1 MITDCDVVVVG
12 AGVAGLAAAAAVR
25 AAGRSCALIEASGRI
40 GGRALTTTP
49 PGFGGAWF
57 DHGATWLHA
66 AERNPLVGIAEAAG
80 ETVIDSDKH
89 RNWRLQI
96 GERAATPAEAA
107 AFEAFRERF
116 EAVVRPRAP
125 AEPDIA
131 FAEAMTPLRDA
142 PWAATVELWEAAQI
156 AAADPARFSLRDWDI
171 NDLDGG
177 NRIVEGGIGAFIA
190 RRLGPAAG
198 AVSLETR
205 AERIDWAGPIRVE
218 TNRGTIRAAAA
229 IVTVSTGVLGRIAF
243 APALPDAHQAALDG
257 LPMGL
262 LTKIAIP
269 AVSAV
274 RLGLPDNISLRRQ
287 AVRGVPMMSFM
298 AWPFGRPYLQGFV
311 GGPAAWA
318 LAKEGAAATADFAL
332 AQVRALLGADATRS
346 LGAPLVTGWAGD
358 ANFLGSYAYA
368 TVGNAGA
375 RLVLGTPFANGRMI
389 IAGEAVCT
397 DGLAGT
403 LGGAYLNGV
412 AAART
417 ALATFLPRAPRI

>member
-1 MITDCDVVVVG
+1 MTDCDVVVIG
-12 AGVAGLAAAAAVR
+12 AGVAGLAAAATIR
-25 AAGRSCALIEASGRI
+25 AAGRSCVLIEASGRI
-40 GGRALTTTP
+40 GGRALTTNP
-49 PGFGGAWF
+49 SGFGGAWF

-80 ETVIDSDKH
+80 ETVIDTDKH

-96 GERAATPAEAA
+96 GERLATSAEAA
-107 AFEAFRERF
+107 AFEAFRDRF
-116 EAVVRPRAP
+116 EAVVRPRAR
-125 AEPDIA
+125 AEPDIS
-131 FAEAMTPLRDA
+131 FADAMATLRDD

-198 AVSLETR
+198 EVSLETR
-205 AERIDWAGPIRVE
+205 AERIDWSGPIRVE
-218 TNRGTIRAAAA
+218 TNRGTIRAATA
-229 IVTVSTGVLGRIAF
+229 IVTVSTGVLSSLPF
-243 APALPDAHQAALDG
+243 APALPASHQAALDG

-269 AVSAV
+269 AISAD

-287 AVRGVPMMSFM
+287 AVPGVPMMSFT

-311 GGPAAWA
+311 GGPAAWE
-318 LAKEGAAATADFAL
+318 LAREGQAATADFAL
-332 AQVRALLGADATRS
+332 AQVRALLGADAARS

-358 ANFLGSYAYA
+358 PNFLGSYAYA
-368 TVGNAGA
+368 TVGNAAA
-375 RLVLGTPFANGRMI
+375 RAALAVPLADGRLQV
-389 IAGEAVCT
+389 AGEAVCT

-403 LGGAYLNGV
+403 LGGAYLSGT
-412 AAART
+412 AAAHT
-417 ALATFLPRAPRI
+417 ALAALLPRPPGI